1 MIRLIMM
8 INKFLT
14 WIERTCDREQA
25 RTSCCSRQDLAIR
38 RGRSRELDES
48 FILTYQLEQFRCQDT
63 FWKLFP
69 WFAVRPDI
77 WTAATPV
84 IIQEAALNGSADN
97 RGDIY
102 NNITLL
108 SFHIIILIIIYD
120 YLSSSKRLNGSADN
134 EGDIY
139 DEHAIQDFMMVM
151 TWHQT

>member
-1 MIRLIMM
+1 MPRY
-8 INKFLT
+8 FLKT
-14 WIERTCDREQA
+14 V
-25 RTSCCSRQDLAIR
+25 SMV
-38 RGRSRELDES
+38 
-48 FILTYQLEQFRCQDT
+48 
-63 FWKLFP
+63 
-69 WFAVRPDI
+69 FAARPDI

-151 TWHQT
+151 T